1 MVVQTKAVDELMA
14 KRLTEDATWCFSDQ
28 EFHFRKHLWTSMTT
42 PMRDV
47 FSTLRTS
54 LVSSTGSKDVLSEIG
69 SEIRALPR
77 HLQFYLSG
85 IHSYLVMALAYVK
98 GSKLKEPTSAK
109 QDNNSSAPE
118 THSAK
123 GHMPRIQVSKPTI
136 IKKKIQSDIL
146 DLYVQFNV
154 AINGSYRRGS
164 KGPYILSN
172 VSVVTTC
179 LHHKLG
185 ALLTHNTDF
194 LRAYHRG
201 LRGEGYRP
209 AVIYGRIYL

>member
-1 MVVQTKAVDELMA
+1 
-14 KRLTEDATWCFSDQ
+14 
-28 EFHFRKHLWTSMTT
+28 MTT

-98 GSKLKEPTSAK
+98 GSKHKEPTSAK

-136 IKKKIQSDIL
+136 IKKKK
-146 DLYVQFNV
+146 N
-154 AINGSYRRGS
+154 
-164 KGPYILSN
+164 
-172 VSVVTTC
+172 SV
-179 LHHKLG
+179 
-185 ALLTHNTDF
+185 
-194 LRAYHRG
+194 
-201 LRGEGYRP
+201 GYS
-209 AVIYGRIYL
+209 